1 MRDVGLVAAFSVMVL
16 MDLVGNTMVI
26 LVILLNKSMKTPMN
40 RLLLNLAVADVTV
53 AIFTALQFVL
63 GPFYQHPTGSTGAL
77 LCKFITGGPMIWT
90 AALVSICNLVAI
102 SYERWEK
109 VSSEASPKYSACSN
123 YLSAS
128 HQLNPP
134 DISTYQPVT
143 NLLAKLLTH
152 LSTYPPI
159 FRPSNLRWVTKVM
172 TRSTTPWNLSVT
184 PVYLPHSSPSFQCC
198 LRLTKWSLISCNL
211 FGGKAG
217 LSSNLKEINHNISV
231 YHVEWGVSPPIK
243 GIKARQ
249 LLLPPIL
256 DTHRTYL
263 TIYLLPYLMPTH
275 AAILSIG
282 YLPPYYLHVLC

>member
-1 MRDVGLVAAFSVMVL
+1 MQLSCHLVWKVRS
-16 MDLVGNTMVI
+16 
-26 LVILLNKSMKTPMN
+26 
-40 RLLLNLAVADVTV
+40 
-53 AIFTALQFVL
+53 
-63 GPFYQHPTGSTGAL
+63 
-77 LCKFITGGPMIWT
+77 
-90 AALVSICNLVAI
+90 
-102 SYERWEK
+102 

-123 YLSAS
+123 YPSAS

-172 TRSTTPWNLSVT
+172 TRSTTPWTLSIT

-231 YHVEWGVSPPIK
+231 YHVEWRLSPPIM
-243 GIKARQ
+243 
-249 LLLPPIL
+249 PPIL

-282 YLPPYYLHVLC
+282 YLPPSYLHVLC